1 MRAWWGETLSRPLPE
16 TGWAQYGDAIH
27 LLPTDPDNWTPLRP
41 VRAGLRVAR
50 LNGQRLEPDHAL
62 ALTLTPAD
70 VHQTIDLSAAAPG
83 VGGVSA
89 RGNVNSAGPEGW
101 VLVTVEGYA
110 LGWGKR
116 VQGILKNHYP
126 RRLRIR

>member
-1 MRAWWGETLSRPLPE
+1 M
-16 TGWAQYGDAIH
+16 
-27 LLPTDPDNWTPLRP
+27 
-41 VRAGLRVAR
+41 RAGLRVAR

-70 VHQTIDLSAAAPG
+70 VHQTIDLSAAGPESAAYLRGETLTAP
-83 VGGVSA
+83 
-89 RGNVNSAGPEGW
+89 GPEGW